1 MNRYMTTKPSL
12 ALIVSALVFSSI
24 SSISAQQVPVRSNWN
39 FNYFQENP
47 AVAGAG
53 ECLELKAGYRQMWAG
68 IDGAPTTSFMN
79 INGLLFE
86 DGDII
91 HGIGGRVVE
100 DKAGPYS
107 FTAVNVA
114 YSINMQLNRK
124 WRIAAGAAVGF
135 AQYRLALG
143 DLVMPDLQAGNDP
156 AIQLNSSQILFPTID
171 FGIHVHNRYTFY
183 GLSIQHLTGSKVSN
197 WGLDTELQRH
207 VGLYGG
213 SSMEMNENVTFRPSG
228 MIKLTGGS
236 VPSVDL
242 VGMFDFRGVV
252 QAGLGYRSGSAM
264 MGLITFD
271 VFDYVTIAYAYDWNV
286 SGLATAAPSTHEI
299 VIGVKACSSRRRN
312 YIPCAAFQ

>member
-1 MNRYMTTKPSL
+1 MYRTFSI
-12 ALIVSALVFSSI
+12 ALI
-24 SSISAQQVPVRSNWN
+24 SSISLLVFAPNVFAQQLPVRSNWM

-53 ECLELKAGYRQMWAG
+53 DCLELKVGYRQMWAG
-68 IDGAPTTSFMN
+68 LEGAPTTSFMN

-91 HGIGGRVVE
+91 HGVGGRVVQ
-100 DKAGPYS
+100 DQAGPYS
-107 FTAVNVA
+107 FTSVNAA
-114 YSINMQLNRK
+114 YSINMQLNRE

-135 AQYRLALG
+135 TQYRLALG
-143 DLVMPDLQAGNDP
+143 ELVMPDVQAGNDP

-171 FGIHVHNRYTFY
+171 FGLHVNNRHTFY

-207 VGLYGG
+207 IGLYGG
-213 SSMEMNENVTFRPSG
+213 SSMELNENVTFRPSG
-228 MIKLTGGS
+228 MMKLTAGS

-242 VGMFDFRGVV
+242 IGMFDFNGTV
-252 QAGLGYRSGSAM
+252 QAGMGYRSGSAM
-264 MGLITFD
+264 MGLITFN
-271 VFDYVTIAYAYDWNV
+271 VFDYITIAYAYDSNI
-286 SGLATAAPSTHEI
+286 SGLRAAAPATHEI
-299 VIGVKACSSRRRN
+299 VIGIKACSSRRRN